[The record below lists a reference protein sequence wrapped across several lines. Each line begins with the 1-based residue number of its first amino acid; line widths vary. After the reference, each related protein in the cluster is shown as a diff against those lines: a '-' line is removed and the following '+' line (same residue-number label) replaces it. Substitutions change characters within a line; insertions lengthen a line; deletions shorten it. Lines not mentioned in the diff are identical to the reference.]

1 MKKVNIASL
10 TASVMFL
17 FIAPAYGDSILQ
29 IWTCELN
36 DNKTPADV
44 IAASSVWLKAA
55 KNNEGGEDIEVS
67 LEFQIVGDA
76 GDGAFFF
83 VLSVAD
89 TKTWGVF
96 NQDYPDSPAGQAEEA
111 WADVATC
118 SESTL
123 SASVDIE

>member
-1 MKKVNIASL
+1 MKKVTIASL

-36 DNKTPADV
+36 DNKTQADV

-67 LEFQIVGDA
+67 LEFSIVGDA
-76 GDGAFFF
+76 GVADFFF

-96 NQDYPDSPAGQAEEA
+96 NHDYPDSPAGQAEEA

-118 SESTL
+118 SESSL

>member
-1 MKKVNIASL
+1 MKKVTIASL

-29 IWTCELN
+29 IWDCELN

-76 GDGAFFF
+76 GDDAFYF

-89 TKTWGVF
+89 TKIWGVF
-96 NQDYPDSPAGQAEEA
+96 NHDYPDSPAGQAEEA

>member
-1 MKKVNIASL
+1 MKKVTIASL

-36 DNKTPADV
+36 DNKTGADV

-76 GDGAFFF
+76 GDDAFYF

-89 TKTWGVF
+89 TKIWGVF
-96 NQDYPDSPAGQAEEA
+96 NHDYPDSPAGQAEEA

-118 SESTL
+118 SDSSL

>member
-1 MKKVNIASL
+1 MKKVTIASL

-29 IWTCELN
+29 IWDCELN

-55 KNNEGGEDIEVS
+55 KNNEGGEDIGVT

-76 GDGAFFF
+76 EDGDFYF

-96 NQDYPDSPAGQAEEA
+96 NHDYFDSPAGQAEEA

-118 SESTL
+118 SKSVL
-123 SASVDIE
+123 SASVDVE

>member
-1 MKKVNIASL
+1 MKKVTIASL

-29 IWTCELN
+29 IWDCELN

-76 GDGAFFF
+76 GDGDFFF

-96 NQDYPDSPAGQAEEA
+96 NHDYPDSPAGQAEEA

-118 SESTL
+118 SESSL
-123 SASVDIE
+123 SESVDIE

>member
-1 MKKVNIASL
+1 MKKVTIASL

-29 IWTCELN
+29 IWDCKLN
-36 DNKTPADV
+36 DDKSGADL
-44 IAASSVWLKAA
+44 IEATSVWLKAA

-76 GDGAFFF
+76 GDGDFFF

-96 NQDYPDSPAGQAEEA
+96 SHDYPDSPAGQAEEA

-118 SESTL
+118 SESSL

>member
-1 MKKVNIASL
+1 MKKVTIASL

-36 DNKTPADV
+36 DNKTGADV

-76 GDGAFFF
+76 GDAAFFF

-96 NQDYPDSPAGQAEEA
+96 NHDYPDSPAGQAEEA

>member
-1 MKKVNIASL
+1 MKKVTIASL

-29 IWTCELN
+29 IWDCELN

-55 KNNEGGEDIEVS
+55 RKNEGGEDIEVS
-67 LEFQIVGDA
+67 LEFPMVGDTED
-76 GDGAFFF
+76 GDFFF
-83 VLSVAD
+83 VFSIAD

-96 NQDYPDSPAGQAEEA
+96 NHDYFDSPAGQAEEA
-111 WADVATC
+111 WADVASC
-118 SESTL
+118 SKSTL

>member
-1 MKKVNIASL
+1 MKKVTIASL

-36 DNKTPADV
+36 DNKTQADV

-76 GDGAFFF
+76 GDAAFFF

-96 NQDYPDSPAGQAEEA
+96 NHDYPDSPAGQAEEA

>member
-1 MKKVNIASL
+1 MKKVAIASL

-29 IWTCELN
+29 IWECALN
-36 DNKTPADV
+36 DNKTEADV

-67 LEFQIVGDA
+67 LEFPIVGDA
-76 GDGAFFF
+76 EDDDFFF

-96 NQDYPDSPAGQAEEA
+96 NHDYPDSPAGQAEEA
-111 WADVATC
+111 WAEVATC
-118 SESTL
+118 SKSSL

>member
-1 MKKVNIASL
+1 MKKVTIASL

-17 FIAPAYGDSILQ
+17 FIAPAYGDSVLQ
-29 IWTCELN
+29 IWKCELN

-55 KNNEGGEDIEVS
+55 KKNEGGEDIKVTV
-67 LEFQIVGDA
+67 EFPIVGDA
-76 GDGAFFF
+76 GDRDFFF

-89 TKTWGVF
+89 TKTWGAF
-96 NQDYPDSPAGQAEEA
+96 NHDYPDSPAGQAEEA

-118 SESTL
+118 SGNNL

>member
-1 MKKVNIASL
+1 MKKVTIASL

-29 IWTCELN
+29 IWDCELN

-67 LEFQIVGDA
+67 LEFSIVGDA
-76 GDGAFFF
+76 GGADFYF

-96 NQDYPDSPAGQAEEA
+96 NHDYPDSPAGQAEEA

-118 SESTL
+118 SESSL

>member
-1 MKKVNIASL
+1 MKKLTIASL

-17 FIAPAYGDSILQ
+17 FIAPAYGDSVLQ
-29 IWTCELN
+29 IWNCELN

-55 KNNEGGEDIEVS
+55 KNNEGGEDIKVS
-67 LEFQIVGDA
+67 LEFPIAGDA
-76 GDGAFFF
+76 GGSDFFF

-89 TKTWGVF
+89 TKIWGVF
-96 NQDYPDSPAGQAEEA
+96 NHDYSGSPAGLADEV

-118 SESTL
+118 SESSL

>member
-1 MKKVNIASL
+1 MKKVTIASL

-29 IWTCELN
+29 IWDCELN

-67 LEFQIVGDA
+67 LEFPIVGDA
-76 GDGAFFF
+76 EDGDFYF

-96 NQDYPDSPAGQAEEA
+96 NHDYPDSPAGQAEEA

-118 SESTL
+118 SESSL

>member
-1 MKKVNIASL
+1 MKKVTIASL

-29 IWTCELN
+29 IWECELN

-55 KNNEGGEDIEVS
+55 KNNEGGEDITVS

-76 GDGAFFF
+76 EDGDFYF
-83 VLSVAD
+83 VLSVTD

-118 SESTL
+118 SSNTL

>member
-1 MKKVNIASL
+1 MKKVTIASL

-29 IWTCELN
+29 IWDCELN
-36 DNKTPADV
+36 DDKTTADLV
-44 IAASSVWLKAA
+44 AASSVWLKAA

-67 LEFQIVGDA
+67 LEFPIVGDA
-76 GDGAFFF
+76 GDDDFYF

-89 TKTWGVF
+89 TKVWGVF
-96 NQDYPDSPAGQAEEA
+96 NHDYPDSPAGQAEEA

-118 SESTL
+118 SESSL

>member
-1 MKKVNIASL
+1 MKKVTIASL

-36 DNKTPADV
+36 DNKTQADV

-67 LEFQIVGDA
+67 LEFPIVGDA
-76 GDGAFFF
+76 GGGHFFF
-83 VLSVAD
+83 VFSVAD

-96 NQDYPDSPAGQAEEA
+96 NHDYPDSPAGQAEEA

-118 SESTL
+118 SDSTL

>member
-1 MKKVNIASL
+1 MKKVTIASL
-10 TASVMFL
+10 TASVIIL

-29 IWTCELN
+29 IWDCELN
-36 DNKTPADV
+36 DDKTTADLV
-44 IAASSVWLKAA
+44 AASSVWLKAA

-67 LEFQIVGDA
+67 LEFPFVGDA
-76 GDGAFFF
+76 GDADFFF

-89 TKTWGVF
+89 TKIWGVF
-96 NQDYPDSPAGQAEEA
+96 NHDYPDSPAGQAEEA

-118 SESTL
+118 SESSL

>member
-1 MKKVNIASL
+1 MKKVTIASL

-17 FIAPAYGDSILQ
+17 FIAPAYGDSVLQ
-29 IWTCELN
+29 IWECELN
-36 DNKTPADV
+36 DNKTAADV

-55 KNNEGGEDIEVS
+55 KNNDGGEDIEVS
-67 LEFQIVGDA
+67 LEFSIVGYA
-76 GDGAFFF
+76 GAADFFF

-96 NQDYPDSPAGQAEEA
+96 NHDYPDSPAGQADEA

-118 SESTL
+118 SESSL

>member
-1 MKKVNIASL
+1 MKKVTIASL

-76 GDGAFFF
+76 GDDGFFF

-89 TKTWGVF
+89 TKIWGVF
-96 NQDYPDSPAGQAEEA
+96 NHDYPDSPAGQADEA

>member
-1 MKKVNIASL
+1 MKKVTIASL

-29 IWTCELN
+29 IWDCELN

-44 IAASSVWLKAA
+44 IAASSVWLEAA

-67 LEFQIVGDA
+67 LEFPIVGDDEG
-76 GDGAFFF
+76 GDFFF

-96 NQDYPDSPAGQAEEA
+96 NHDYPDTPAGQAEGA

-118 SESTL
+118 SESSL

>member
-1 MKKVNIASL
+1 MKKVTIASL
-10 TASVMFL
+10 AASVMFL
-17 FIAPAYGDSILQ
+17 FIAPAYGDSVLQ
-29 IWTCELN
+29 IWECEIN
-36 DNKTPADV
+36 DDKTAADL

-67 LEFQIVGDA
+67 LEFPIVGDA
-76 GDGAFFF
+76 GDGDFFF

-89 TKTWGVF
+89 TKIWGVF
-96 NQDYPDSPAGQAEEA
+96 NHDYPDSPAGQAEEA

-118 SESTL
+118 SDSNL